1 MKYSLFVLIVLVV
14 IATACNKDKFTTEP
28 QVEVKSITPETVF
41 NGNIINLKAK
51 YTDDEG
57 DLDSAYVVYKW
68 YNGATVVKADTFRY
82 PYSILNLPSDLRRA
96 DIEVTFEYNTNNNPD
111 LVPLPG
117 VSVRDTT
124 ATFGL
129 ILIDKARHR
138 SNYSE
143 SQPIRMNK
151 P

>member
-1 MKYSLFVLIVLVV
+1 MKYSLYVLLVLVV

-143 SQPIRMNK
+143 STPIRMKK

>member
-96 DIEVTFEYNTNNNPD
+96 DIEVIFEYNTNNNPD

-143 SQPIRMNK
+143 STPIRMKK

>member
-111 LVPLPG
+111 LVPVPG

-143 SQPIRMNK
+143 STPIRMKK

>member
-57 DLDSAYVVYKW
+57 DLDSAYDVYKW

-143 SQPIRMNK
+143 SQPIRMKK

>member
-28 QVEVKSITPETVF
+28 QVEVKSITPETV
-41 NGNIINLKAK
+41 LKAK

-143 SQPIRMNK
+143 SQPIRMKK

>member
-68 YNGATVVKADTFRY
+68 YNAATVVKADTFRY

-143 SQPIRMNK
+143 STPIRMKK

>member
-124 ATFGL
+124 ATFRL

-143 SQPIRMNK
+143 SQPIRMKK

>member
-143 SQPIRMNK
+143 SQPIRMKK

>member
-143 SQPIRMNK
+143 STPIRMKK

>member
-82 PYSILNLPSDLRRA
+82 PYSILN
-96 DIEVTFEYNTNNNPD
+96 
-111 LVPLPG
+111 
-117 VSVRDTT
+117 
-124 ATFGL
+124 
-129 ILIDKARHR
+129 R
-138 SNYSE
+138 SKKGRY
-143 SQPIRMNK
+143 
-151 P
+151 